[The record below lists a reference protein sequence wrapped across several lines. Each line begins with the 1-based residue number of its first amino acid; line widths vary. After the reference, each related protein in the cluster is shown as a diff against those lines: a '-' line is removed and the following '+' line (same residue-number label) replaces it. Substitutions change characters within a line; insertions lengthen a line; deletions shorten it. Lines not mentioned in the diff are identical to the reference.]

1 MIGTPAMTTR
11 HYLLRLTGLPER
23 QGEIKAMRLLRVLRG
38 LTATAARATQ
48 LRAIGSGCR
57 STKWTPTW
65 VEHTVDFTVTGIK
78 SGSTTV
84 GIAAPCL
91 KETAYD
97 QFSQASLWADVPDLN
112 CTALD
117 LAADAINEASIPE
130 SDGNFF
136 DDSVLESILKFG
148 KVGCSSGVRVELF
161 LKEGIQ
167 SKLMIDENVC
177 QVVANKKKELS
188 PGRAFVVSGL
198 LDEIRHSRGHFR
210 LIMKGKKVL
219 FGRLSTPSL
228 KLETLCSLWNKQV
241 TVEGMV
247 SFKSDNDARFIEAR
261 QIREY
266 TESDALFAENPQGDY
281 SDLRTMIAQEM
292 TRKTSTKVTDL
303 IGLWPGEET
312 AEELLAE
319 LHQARSQPCSSP
331 TY

>member
-78 SGSTTV
+78 PGSTTV

-97 QFSQASLWADVPDLN
+97 QFSQARLWADVPDLN

-117 LAADAINEASIPE
+117 LAVDAINEASLPE

-148 KVGCSSGVRVELF
+148 KVGCSSGVRVELL

-177 QVVANKKKELS
+177 QVVANRKKKLS
-188 PGRAFVVSGL
+188 PGRAFVVSGI

-210 LIMKGKKVL
+210 LIMEGGKVL
-219 FGRLSTPSL
+219 FGRLSTSSL
-228 KLETLCSLWNKQV
+228 KLETLRSLWNKQV

-266 TESDALFAENPQGDY
+266 TESDALFAEIPQGNY
-281 SDLRTMIAQEM
+281 LDLRTMIAQEM
-292 TRKTSTKVTDL
+292 TRKASTKVTDL

>member
-198 LDEIRHSRGHFR
+198 LDEIRHSLGHFR

>member
-11 HYLLRLTGLPER
+11 SYLLRLTGLPER
-23 QGEIKAMRLLRVLRG
+23 QGEIKAMRLLRILRG

-48 LRAIGSGCR
+48 LRAIGSGR
-57 STKWTPTW
+57 STKWKPKW
-65 VEHTVDFTVTGIK
+65 IEHTVDFTVTGIK

-84 GIAAPCL
+84 GIDAPCL

-97 QFSQASLWADVPDLN
+97 HFSQARLWGDMPDLN

-117 LAADAINEASIPE
+117 LAADAINEALTPE
-130 SDGNFF
+130 SAGNFF

-148 KVGCSSGVRVELF
+148 KVGCGSGVRVEL
-161 LKEGIQ
+161 KEGIRN
-167 SKLMIDENVC
+167 KLMVDENVC
-177 QVVANKKKELS
+177 QFVANKKKELI
-188 PGRAFVVSGL
+188 PDRAFVVSGI

-210 LIMKGKKVL
+210 LIMEGRNVL
-219 FGRLSTPSL
+219 FGRLSTSSL
-228 KLETLCSLWNKQV
+228 KLETLRSLWDKQV

-247 SFKSDNDARFIEAR
+247 SFKSDKSARFIEAR

-266 TESDALFAENPQGDY
+266 TESDALFAEIPQGYY

-303 IGLWPGEET
+303 IGLWPGDET

-319 LHQARSQPCSSP
+319 LR
-331 TY
+331 